1 MNGGYLMVS
10 KSDTNLYAKLNNAL
24 TVGKPILW
32 YEDETTCYYIDTI
45 TKSGTDIILTKG
57 GKTITIED
65 DGDINETGNIQPQ
78 EKHLYQHTISLD
90 RTGYH
95 ITFNVITNDKTSIT
109 IDTLPLLKGYTTIAT
124 GIQQTGPSVY
134 GVYGNVTIDET
145 ELVFEGCHI
154 NDGSV
159 NSATQA
165 YATVTLTDTVTQII

>member
-10 KSDTNLYAKLNNAL
+10 KSDTNIYTKLNNAL

-32 YEDETTCYYIDTI
+32 YEDANTCYYIDTI
-45 TKSGTDIILTKG
+45 TKSGTDIVLTKG
-57 GKTITIED
+57 GKTITVES
-65 DGDINETGNIQPQ
+65 DGDITEVGDIQN
-78 EKHLYQHTISLD
+78 HLYQHTISLD

-134 GVYGNVTIDET
+134 GVYGNVTIGET
-145 ELVFEGCHI
+145 ELAFEGCHI

-165 YATVTLTDTVTQII
+165 YATVTLTDTVTQLF